1 MGFFRKT
8 GRVLRREWG
17 RIRKYPIYPTL
28 MIILPVISFLF
39 FAAVFGEGTP
49 RDMPVAVLD
58 EDHSPLSRQL
68 ASMIDATPAAM
79 VSYDIQDMEQGERM
93 MREGQI
99 EAIVYIPRNFEK
111 DIYSNSPTRVGA
123 YVNGTNIAVN
133 GFLGKDLQTT
143 VTTFST
149 GIQIQTLMKKGLS
162 EKQAYNQAMPIY
174 FDRHLLFNPWVNYG
188 YFLMPSFMPMM
199 LLIFTILL
207 TVFAIGSELK
217 NATAG
222 EWMAAADGE
231 IWPALIGKMIP
242 YTGAMFLMS
251 LLMNTIMY
259 KWVGV
264 PLNGSAALLILAGF
278 LFVLSYQSIGVLIIS
293 VLSNLRL
300 SLSIAGGYSVLAFTF
315 SGLTFPLMAMDWY
328 VVAFSRIF
336 PFTFYTDVFIDQAM
350 RGAPVI
356 YSIHDL
362 GWMTVVFILLPLL
375 CLPRLKKIATNETY
389 WRRM

>member
-49 RDMPVAVLD
+49 RDMPIAVLD

-79 VSYDIQDMEQGERM
+79 VSYDIQDMGQGERM
-93 MREGQI
+93 MREGKI

-242 YTGAMFLMS
+242 YMGAMFLMS

>member
-1 MGFFRKT
+1 
-8 GRVLRREWG
+8 
-17 RIRKYPIYPTL
+17 

-49 RDMPVAVLD
+49 RDMPIAVLD

-79 VSYDIQDMEQGERM
+79 VSYDIQDMGQGERM
-93 MREGQI
+93 MREGKI

-222 EWMAAADGE
+222 EWMAAAGGE

>member
-49 RDMPVAVLD
+49 RDMPIAVLD

-79 VSYDIQDMEQGERM
+79 VSYDIQDMGQGERM
-93 MREGQI
+93 MREGKI

>member
-49 RDMPVAVLD
+49 RDMPIAVLD

-93 MREGQI
+93 MREGKI

>member
-49 RDMPVAVLD
+49 RDMPIAVLD

-93 MREGQI
+93 MREGKI

-222 EWMAAADGE
+222 EWMAAAGGE